1 MNAARR
7 SLKRRDWPKGLR
19 EPRPGYYVW
28 EPPGG
33 SITINGQRRTC
44 LTIGA
49 VSFDQA
55 RDEAIAAN
63 AHMAASRPT
72 VAQRMA
78 GSSDKTV
85 GELIDLMPEHA
96 NKNTAKS
103 ARSLDKIIRSAIG
116 SKLCRGVTTA
126 DCAKLL
132 RELAGDG
139 RARTAQAVR
148 SRMLALF
155 AHGQAEGL
163 NDANPAAPTKPPAVE
178 VLRARLSL
186 EQFRAIHAAAPQ
198 VNEWLQQAMAIA
210 LVTGCDRSTVAGMT
224 RQQIADGHLTIWRQ
238 KTRKTNKPVAIPLAL
253 RLDAMNWT
261 LEDVL
266 RRRDSVVSRYIVHHV
281 SPWGNAPAGSQV
293 FPDRISK
300 AFTAARTLAGIPDEI
315 DGKGAPTFHE
325 IRSLAK
331 RLYAAQGGVDTK
343 ALLGHST
350 DEIAEL
356 YLDERDGL
364 PPPAVKV
371 QIG

>member
-7 SLKRRDWPKGLR
+7 GLKRRDWPKGLR
-19 EPRPGYYVW
+19 EPRPGYWVW

-33 SITINGQRRTC
+33 SITIDGQRRTC

-49 VSFDQA
+49 VSFDEA
-55 RDEAIAAN
+55 RDQAIAAN
-63 AHMAASRPT
+63 AYVAARRPSL
-72 VAQRMA
+72 AQRMA
-78 GSSDKTV
+78 GAGKTV
-85 GELIDLMPEHA
+85 ADLIDCMPAPA

-103 ARSLDKIIRSAIG
+103 ARSLDKIIRVALG
-116 SKLCRGVTTA
+116 AKACPAVTTA

-132 RELAGDG
+132 RELAADG

-148 SRMLALF
+148 SRLLALF
-155 AHGQAEGL
+155 AHGQAEGML
-163 NDANPAAPTKPPAVE
+163 HSNPAQPTKPPAVE
-178 VLRARLSL
+178 VQRARLSL
-186 EQFRAIHAAAPQ
+186 EQFRAIYAAAPQ

-210 LVTGCDRSTVAGMT
+210 LVTGCDRSTVASME
-224 RQQIADGHLTIWRQ
+224 RRQIADGHLTIWRS
-238 KTRKTNKPVAIPLAL
+238 KTRKHNRPVAIPLSI
-253 RLDAMNWT
+253 RLDAVDWT

-266 RRRDSVVSRYIVHHV
+266 RRRDSVVSRWVIHHV

-300 AFTAARTLAGIPDEI
+300 AFTQARTLAGIPDQI
-315 DGKGAPTFHE
+315 DGKAAPTFHE

-331 RLYAAQGGVDTK
+331 RLYAAQGNVDTK

-350 DEIAEL
+350 DEMAAL
-356 YLDERDGL
+356 YLDKRDGM
-364 PPPAVKV
+364 PDPIRV

>member
-7 SLKRRDWPKGLR
+7 SIKRRDWPRGLR
-19 EPRPGYYVW
+19 EPRPGYYTW

-33 SITINGQRRTC
+33 SIVVNGQQRTA

-49 VSFDQA
+49 VSFDEA
-55 RDEAIAAN
+55 RDQAIAAN
-63 AHMAASRPT
+63 AYVAARRPT
-72 VAQRMA
+72 LAQKMVGA
-78 GSSDKTV
+78 EKTV
-85 GELIDLMPEHA
+85 AELIALMPPPA

-103 ARSLDKIIRSAIG
+103 ARSLDKIISGSIGAKVCSA
-116 SKLCRGVTTA
+116 VTTA
-126 DCAKLL
+126 DCAALL
-132 RELAGDG
+132 RELAADG

-163 NDANPAAPTKPPAVE
+163 MHANPAQPTKPPAVE
-178 VLRARLSL
+178 VQRARLSL
-186 EQFRAIHAAAPQ
+186 EQFRAIYAAAPQ

-210 LVTGCDRSTVAGMT
+210 LVTGCDRSTVASME
-224 RQQIADGHLTIWRQ
+224 RRQIADGHLTIWRS

-253 RLDAMNWT
+253 RLDALGWT

-266 RRRDSVVSRYIVHHV
+266 RRRDSVVSRWVAHHV

-300 AFTAARTLAGIPDEI
+300 AFTQARALAGIPDEI
-315 DGKGAPTFHE
+315 DGKAAPTFHE
-325 IRSLAK
+325 LRSLAK
-331 RLYAAQGGVDTK
+331 RLYAAQGNVDTK
-343 ALLGHST
+343 ALLGHADDKT
-350 DEIAEL
+350 ADL
-356 YLDERDGL
+356 YLDRRDGN
-364 PPPAVKV
+364 PDPIKV

>member
-19 EPRPGYYVW
+19 EPRPGYFVW

-49 VSFDQA
+49 VSFDEA
-55 RDEAIAAN
+55 RDQAIAAN
-63 AHMAASRPT
+63 AYVAARKPSL
-72 VAQRMA
+72 AQRMA
-78 GSSDKTV
+78 GSTDKSV
-85 GELIDLMPEHA
+85 AELIATMPAPA

-103 ARSLDKIIRSAIG
+103 ARSLDKIIGKAIG
-116 SKLCRGVTTA
+116 AKLCTTVTTA

-132 RELAGDG
+132 RELAADG

-155 AHGQAEGL
+155 AHGQTEGVMQS
-163 NDANPAAPTKPPAVE
+163 NPATPTKPPAVE
-178 VLRARLSL
+178 VQRARLSL
-186 EQFRAIHAAAPQ
+186 EQFRAIYAAAPQ

-238 KTRKTNKPVAIPLAL
+238 KTRKTNAPVQIPLAL
-253 RLDAMNWT
+253 RLDALGWT

-266 RRRDSVVSRYIVHHV
+266 RRRSAVLSKWVVHHV

-300 AFTAARTLAGIPDEI
+300 AFTAARVLAGIADQI

-350 DEIAEL
+350 DEMAEL

-364 PPPAVKV
+364 PPPAIKV